1 MHDAFWG
8 ERGAVDG
15 GAGVWLLRFLL
26 RGHSFLD
33 PSYSMLKVRTA
44 MAKLLEVGSERGRF
58 DPAGRPTVV
67 TGCHQAASI
76 PAGPCAPLSM
86 RKEPAKP
93 VVIRRAASFVC
104 HLAPW
109 FRDRPRRAV

>member
-1 MHDAFWG
+1 MD
-8 ERGAVDG
+8 GA
-15 GAGVWLLRFLL
+15 AGVWLLRFLL
-26 RGHSFLD
+26 RGHGFPEPLH
-33 PSYSMLKVRTA
+33 SMLKVRTA

-86 RKEPAKP
+86 KKEPAKA
-93 VVIRRAASFVC
+93 VVIQRAAFFCLPSGALVS
-104 HLAPW
+104 
-109 FRDRPRRAV
+109 